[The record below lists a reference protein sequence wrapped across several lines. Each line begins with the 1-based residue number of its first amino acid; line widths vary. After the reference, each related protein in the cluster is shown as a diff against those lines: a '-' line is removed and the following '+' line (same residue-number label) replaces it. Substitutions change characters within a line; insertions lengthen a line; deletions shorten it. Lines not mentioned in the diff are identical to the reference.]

1 MRKGILAIAA
11 IAMLASCG
19 AKAKQAENTNQV
31 AEEKTACCS
40 STQEKSCCTDEKEGN
55 TTFED
60 GLHVLYFHGA
70 KRCPTCMSIEK
81 NVQELIQSKYAQQ
94 VADKKVYVHVLDY
107 SKESGK
113 ALATQFQVSFSSL
126 ILLNKQGDKVSDG
139 NVTRFAFSTS
149 RRQPEVFKAGV
160 AAVLDGAL
168 KTGKVDLS
176 LVASAK

>member
-11 IAMLASCG
+11 FAMLASCG
-19 AKAKQAENTNQV
+19 AKAKQAEKTNQV
-31 AEEKTACCS
+31 AEEKTSCACSGS
-40 STQEKSCCTDEKEGN
+40 SCQSEQTADV
-55 TTFED
+55 TFED

-81 NVQELIQSKYAQQ
+81 NVQDLIKAQYAKQ
-94 VADKKVYVHVLDY
+94 VADQKLYVHVIDY
-107 SKESGK
+107 SKEPGK
-113 ALATQFQVSFSSL
+113 SLANQFQVSFSSL
-126 ILLNKQGDKVSDG
+126 VLLNKQGDKVNAG
-139 NVTRFAFSTS
+139 NATRFAFSTS

>member
-11 IAMLASCG
+11 FAMLASCG
-19 AKAKQAENTNQV
+19 AKTKQAEKTNQV
-31 AEEKTACCS
+31 VEEKTSCCS
-40 STQEKSCCTDEKEGN
+40 ASKCQSAQTADV
-55 TTFED
+55 TFED

-81 NVQELIQSKYAQQ
+81 NVQDLIKAQYAQH
-94 VADKKVYVHVLDY
+94 VADKKLYVHVIDY
-107 SKESGK
+107 SKEPGK
-113 ALATQFQVSFSSL
+113 SLATQYQVSFSSL
-126 ILLNKQGDKVSDG
+126 ILLNKQGGQVSDG
-139 NVTRFAFSTS
+139 NATRFAFSTS

-160 AAVLDGAL
+160 AAILDGAL